1 MVWRLSFAHGIVKC
15 LWENAV
21 SHDGDGISEWYEV
34 IVFRSGKV
42 VGVCLLIDRNY
53 VSKSAV
59 RLEFLICYF
68 RRGWNFR
75 VVRVSFVPGRR
86 EK

>member
-1 MVWRLSFAHGIVKC
+1 MQFLTY
-15 LWENAV
+15 
-21 SHDGDGISEWYEV
+21 DGDRISDGNEV

-42 VGVCLLIDRNY
+42 VSVYLLTDRKY

-59 RLEFLICYF
+59 RSEFLICYI

-75 VVRVSFVPGRR
+75 VVWVSFVPGRR
-86 EK
+86 E